1 MLSLRCLY
9 GCVVS
14 IDNGSFSERNRKNR
28 ENFGE
33 LFGDAIKTVVKLHE
47 KSPLAVVG
55 TYQRAFMIKADGGNR
70 TRHVWG
76 KTSVFLV
83 FSLFFLLILVRTS
96 VYVVFY
102 VAFWAWTALYQWELL
117 AEGLRES
124 RCAERASLTSASLD
138 LMYSW

>member
-1 MLSLRCLY
+1 M
-9 GCVVS
+9 
-14 IDNGSFSERNRKNR
+14 
-28 ENFGE
+28 
-33 LFGDAIKTVVKLHE
+33 VVKLHE

-55 TYQRAFMIKADGGNR
+55 TYQRAFVREADGGNR
-70 TRHVWG
+70 TRHGGG
-76 KTSVFLV
+76 KTSVFLS
-83 FSLFFLLILVRTS
+83 FSLFFSFVLVRTL

-102 VAFWAWTALYQWELL
+102 VVFWAWTTLYQWELL

>member
-1 MLSLRCLY
+1 MR
-9 GCVVS
+9 
-14 IDNGSFSERNRKNR
+14 
-28 ENFGE
+28 
-33 LFGDAIKTVVKLHE
+33 VVKLHE

-55 TYQRAFMIKADGGNR
+55 TYQRAFVREADGGNR
-70 TRHVWG
+70 TRHGGG

-83 FSLFFLLILVRTS
+83 FSLFFSLILVRTL

-102 VAFWAWTALYQWELL
+102 VVFWVWTTLYQWELL

-138 LMYSW
+138 LIYSW